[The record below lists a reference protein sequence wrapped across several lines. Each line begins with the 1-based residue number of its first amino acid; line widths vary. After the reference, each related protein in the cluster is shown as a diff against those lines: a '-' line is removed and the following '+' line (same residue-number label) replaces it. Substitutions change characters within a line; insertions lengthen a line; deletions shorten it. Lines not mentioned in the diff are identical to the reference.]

1 MNDEWWMMNDEWW
14 MMNDDDYKAW
24 ATNVYALN
32 VFINVLMFL
41 YESTPY
47 AKWRYYKMFK
57 GI

>member
-1 MNDEWWMMNDEWW
+1 
-14 MMNDDDYKAW
+14 MNDDDYEAW

-47 AKWRYYKMFK
+47 AK
-57 GI
+57 